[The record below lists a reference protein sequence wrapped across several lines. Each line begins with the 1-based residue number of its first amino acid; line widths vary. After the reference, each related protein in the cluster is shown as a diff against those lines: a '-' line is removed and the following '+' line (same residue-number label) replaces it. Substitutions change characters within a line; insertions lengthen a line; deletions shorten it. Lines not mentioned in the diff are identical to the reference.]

1 MVAAPDGYWDT
12 IAERW
17 VARRPQRSWRTYS
30 DRVNTA
36 LCEQWLPSEPVG
48 RLLKTD
54 VFDEVAAA
62 GLLPVLRRHARQ
74 VIGIDRSLGMV
85 SSVQDT
91 AMALVASDVRS
102 LPFPDGAF
110 DRIFSNSTLD
120 HFDSPD
126 DIREA
131 LRELARVLHPDGELL
146 LTLDNLANP
155 VVRLRNAL
163 PSKPL
168 ERLGVIPYRMGATCG
183 PRGLR
188 ALCTDAGLEVLA
200 LGTVMHCPR
209 APAVAI
215 AGLLDRVATASIR
228 EAFLRVLAG
237 FEILDGWP
245 TRTLSGYFLTL
256 RARRSR

>member
-1 MVAAPDGYWDT
+1 
-12 IAERW
+12 
-17 VARRPQRSWRTYS
+17 Q
-30 DRVNTA
+30 
-36 LCEQWLPSEPVG
+36 
-48 RLLKTD
+48 
-54 VFDEVAAA
+54 
-62 GLLPVLRRHARQ
+62 
-74 VIGIDRSLGMV
+74 
-85 SSVQDT
+85 
-91 AMALVASDVRS
+91 
-102 LPFPDGAF
+102 
-110 DRIFSNSTLD
+110 
-120 HFDSPD
+120 
-126 DIREA
+126 
-131 LRELARVLHPDGELL
+131 
-146 LTLDNLANP
+146 LDNLAKP

-209 APAVAI
+209 PQAVAL